1 MKAIRVM
8 IPVFMLSVLGL
19 AWYNTVSTVSTEAS
33 TYDRYIAEGNAAFE
47 KTHFQ
52 EAYLAYE
59 KALGV
64 KKTEAAQDK
73 ILAAYAARSKETEEY
88 DDFDRYVDASAK
100 ACSRFSGTLK
110 YYENTMELML
120 TDSRY
125 DDALGIYRQAGK
137 NHLSSEKLT
146 TQYRSVIGVW
156 KIYKAGVKEYTEP
169 FNGCYSYSRENGWSV
184 YNLDT
189 RKDVVR
195 ACTTVGRAGDDGI
208 FFSSGTRD
216 ANEFVDTAGVVRGK
230 LKSKVEAA
238 GIYREGL
245 APVKIEGNY
254 RYTDLDGQKTF
265 GAYRFAGTFYKGV
278 APVQLGSDDWTLI
291 DKDGNT
297 VTDNLFDRIVLN
309 TWDSCSAG
317 PNRDL
322 VIAQKDGVFAIYD
335 AHGKEAK
342 QTLDCEDM
350 DIVADDN
357 LFAAK
362 KGGTWG
368 FMNSGGEWIIE
379 PSYDGAKSFACGLA
393 AVKEGENWKLINRA
407 QETVAEGNFA
417 EIGYMNKDG
426 SVFVRTKDDKGV
438 AGTYYDWLKF
448 PYFSQLTAE
457 G

>member
-297 VTDNLFDRIVLN
+297 VTDNLF
-309 TWDSCSAG
+309 
-317 PNRDL
+317 
-322 VIAQKDGVFAIYD
+322 
-335 AHGKEAK
+335 
-342 QTLDCEDM
+342 
-350 DIVADDN
+350 
-357 LFAAK
+357 AAK
-362 KGGTWG
+362 KGGKWG